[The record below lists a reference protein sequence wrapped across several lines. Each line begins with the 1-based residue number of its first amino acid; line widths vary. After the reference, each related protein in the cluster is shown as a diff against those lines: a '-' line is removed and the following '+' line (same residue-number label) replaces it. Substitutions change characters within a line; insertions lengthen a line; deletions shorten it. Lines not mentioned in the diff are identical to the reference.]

1 MSEFTGKHS
10 FEKQKEKAGFP
21 QLSGLTGSSQG
32 SGVRG
37 QRPKTADT
45 PGRPGGREA
54 GRPGPPHFQMEP
66 AVYSDPVLHELHRH
80 LEFLNSGLC
89 GDFLVLLYPSS
100 QPVTTPWLSPEA
112 WHWENPGLGNQSGT
126 SPAQVVPR
134 REQKEEESDLTS
146 PGAQE

>member
-1 MSEFTGKHS
+1 
-10 FEKQKEKAGFP
+10 
-21 QLSGLTGSSQG
+21 
-32 SGVRG
+32 
-37 QRPKTADT
+37 
-45 PGRPGGREA
+45 
-54 GRPGPPHFQMEP
+54 MEP